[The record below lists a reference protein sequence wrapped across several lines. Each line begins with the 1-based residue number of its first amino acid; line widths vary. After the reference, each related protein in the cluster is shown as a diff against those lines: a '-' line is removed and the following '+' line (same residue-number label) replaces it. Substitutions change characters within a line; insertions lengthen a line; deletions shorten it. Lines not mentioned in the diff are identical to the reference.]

1 MRLLFLCLVAWLV
14 LAVAAFASGGN
25 GEGGMGNKPAPVIA
39 N

>member
-25 GEGGMGNKPAPVIA
+25 GSGHSNGSGGMIVR
-39 N
+39 